1 MSSTRVQ
8 EPESPSSKDQR
19 EKARRSWGGLGVE
32 MGLFTLETMRLKRAG
47 VAVLGRQVGTEDQMD
62 RQHMEVF
69 SVSPTRLNWKFHLSG
84 K

>member
-1 MSSTRVQ
+1 
-8 EPESPSSKDQR
+8 
-19 EKARRSWGGLGVE
+19 

-62 RQHMEVF
+62 RQHMEAF
-69 SVSPTRLNWKFHLSG
+69 SVSPTQLSWKFHLSG